1 VGKEAFTM
9 SMRCCG
15 SGHLV
20 PWKARV
26 NPQPHAHVKHSDS
39 TSLHSCLD
47 RSFDIHRFL
56 RDLDR
61 RLSDALYDCGDLPEK
76 ALLSVTLSVPE
87 LACDNFHA
95 LSKDCVYWA
104 CAEAQHA
111 RLGIGRAATLETQG
125 QQRFDSLHHAFTTL
139 RASWLTL
146 NPDNLSLEPCAF
158 VGFSFD
164 AVDQERWHGLANAV
178 LFVPDLLLERKG
190 PTCGVIFSVR
200 WTGNLD
206 VERVHAH
213 WMQQACTLVCN
224 LLDPAAYPIASG
236 KVYRDADDRFDQE
249 WLTRARKALSAI
261 RAGAL
266 EKVVL
271 TRRVHV
277 AKAQPLDLNR
287 VLAWLARH
295 YSSCI
300 QFAVGGDDGV
310 LIGASP
316 ERLVALDRGV
326 VISDAVAGTAMRDA
340 DLLRDKK
347 ARTEQALVVN
357 DIVCALEPFC
367 ADLEVPATPK
377 LLTLPTL
384 QHLWSP
390 IRGRVKPGVSLLQLA
405 ARLHP
410 TPAVGGIP
418 RKEALTWLKEQG
430 EDWRGWYTGALGWLG
445 RDGDGELSVVLR
457 CAMLNE
463 HKAELFAGAG
473 IVAGSDP
480 EEELAETECKLQTML
495 DALAVA

>member
-1 VGKEAFTM
+1 M
-9 SMRCCG
+9 
-15 SGHLV
+15 HL
-20 PWKARV
+20 
-26 NPQPHAHVKHSDS
+26 
-39 TSLHSCLD
+39 CLD
-47 RSFDIHRFL
+47 RTIDAHRFL

-61 RLSDALYDCGDLPEK
+61 RLRDALYDCPDLSETE
-76 ALLSVTLSVPE
+76 LLSLTLSVPE
-87 LACDNFHA
+87 LACGNFHA
-95 LSKDCVYWA
+95 LGKDYVYWTR
-104 CAEAQHA
+104 AEAQHA
-111 RLGIGRAATLETQG
+111 RLGVGRAVTIETQG
-125 QQRFDSLHHAFTTL
+125 QQRFDLLHEAFTNL
-139 RASWLTL
+139 RANWLTL
-146 NPDNLSLEPCAF
+146 SPDDLSLEPCAF

-164 AVDQERWHGLANAV
+164 ALGQARWHGLANAL

-190 PTCGVIFSVR
+190 STCGLTLSVHSAKR
-200 WTGNLD
+200 LD
-206 VERVHAH
+206 AKHVHAH
-213 WMQQACTLVCN
+213 WMQQAQTLVAN
-224 LLDPAAYPIASG
+224 LLNPPAYPTATG
-236 KVYRDADDRFDQE
+236 GVHRDADERFDHE
-249 WLTRARKALSAI
+249 WLTRAQKALSAI

-271 TRRVHV
+271 TRRVRV

-287 VLAWLARH
+287 VLTWLEGQ
-295 YSSCI
+295 YSSCV
-300 QFAVGGDDGV
+300 QFAVGADDGV

-316 ERLVALDRGV
+316 ERLVALDRGMV
-326 VISDAVAGTAMRDA
+326 NSDAVAGTAVREE
-340 DLLRDKK
+340 DLLRNEK
-347 ARTEQALVVN
+347 ARMEQALVVN

-377 LLTLPTL
+377 LLALPTL

-418 RKEALTWLKEQG
+418 RKEALAWLEQHG

-457 CAMLNE
+457 CAMLNAR
-463 HKAELFAGAG
+463 KAELFAGAG

-480 EEELAETECKLQTML
+480 EDELAETERKLQTML